1 MRPLLLSTRYGL
13 LVCLG
18 LVFLAAPLA
27 AQSSDSAALDTAD
40 ARLIKRLQA
49 QTGADKASLYQ
60 TLGFSYFRQENFDRA
75 FLYFNAAVQANPRL
89 YWSWYYMGLL
99 DPEDAETYFKK
110 AIVVNQDFAPAYY
123 WLGRYYGKRGRF
135 EEAIRVFEGYLESA
149 WSDPNEHARTD
160 EVREFL
166 RKLRQ
171 GEKIK

>member
-1 MRPLLLSTRYGL
+1 MRPLLPSSRCGL

-18 LVFLAAPLA
+18 LLLLAAPLA
-27 AQSSDSAALDTAD
+27 AQSPFPAALDTAD
-40 ARLIKRLQA
+40 ARFIKRLQA

-75 FLYFNAAVQANPRL
+75 FLYFNAAVQVNPRL

-110 AIVVNQDFAPAYY
+110 AIVANQEFAPAYY
-123 WLGRYYGKRGRF
+123 WLGRHYGKRGMFR
-135 EEAIRVFEGYLESA
+135 EAIRAFERYLKNA
-149 WSDPNEHARTD
+149 WSDPNENARTD

-171 GEKIK
+171 GEKIE